1 MVVDA
6 AIQLRA
12 EAEVIPGGDCLR
24 LIAEDLGQT
33 LDLASRDELE
43 RDCGL
48 PLLRAALRLMPPPGS
63 SSPCAPIPRLL
74 PAPGSEAPGPSMS
87 R

>member
-24 LIAEDLGQT
+24 LIAEDLRPDPTRTWPVAMSWNETAG
-33 LDLASRDELE
+33 SR
-43 RDCGL
+43 CFA
-48 PLLRAALRLMPPPGS
+48 P
-63 SSPCAPIPRLL
+63 PCA
-74 PAPGSEAPGPSMS
+74 
-87 R
+87 